1 MSGEQEFAEF
11 ARGRMQHLYRAAWLL
26 CGDPH
31 RAEDLTQETLAKVY
45 AKWSPRLDN
54 PAAYARTTLVRTW
67 ISHQRRRTH
76 HEQPLAEL
84 PESPAASTDADLRIV
99 LRAALL
105 RLEPRDRAVVVLRY
119 LDDVPVDDV
128 ALMLGLSP
136 TAVRSRAKRA
146 LDKVRTTLGP
156 HLPDLELTQESR

>member
-1 MSGEQEFAEF
+1 MTRDQQFTEF
-11 ARGRMQHLYRAAWLL
+11 ARARMPHLYRAAWLL
-26 CGDPH
+26 CGDRH
-31 RAEDLTQETLAKVY
+31 RAEDLTQETLAKVF
-45 AKWSPRLDN
+45 AKWGPRLEN

-76 HEQPLAEL
+76 HEQPLAVV
-84 PESPAASTDADLRIV
+84 PESPDAAEDADLRVV
-99 LRAALL
+99 LRLALSDL
-105 RLEPRDRAVVVLRY
+105 ARLDRAVVVLRY

-128 ALMLGLSP
+128 GQMLGLSS

-146 LDKVRTTLGP
+146 LTKVRVTLGD